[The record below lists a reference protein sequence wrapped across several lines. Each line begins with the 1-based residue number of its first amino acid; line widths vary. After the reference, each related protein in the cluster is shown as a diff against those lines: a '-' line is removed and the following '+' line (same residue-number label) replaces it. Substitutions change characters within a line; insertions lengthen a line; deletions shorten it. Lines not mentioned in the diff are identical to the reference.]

1 MYMSEPTPN
10 FDTLNDADW
19 QRLARYA
26 AGESTPEESA
36 ELRAWVLADPA
47 RAKLVEALSR
57 PAEWK
62 SQLRDADVEA
72 ALAKVKARMH
82 GPQVLKFEARH
93 PSILRSPA
101 LRIAAGIV
109 IVAGAAF
116 LLRNGNTSLVTA
128 TVASA
133 QHFTSPVGKSRTVHL
148 RDGSTIL
155 LAPNSRLDVASSF
168 ATGNRSVSLT
178 GGGYFEVRHDAA
190 HPFRA
195 SIAGVTVRDIG
206 TSFVLRE
213 IDGLVRVAVTSG
225 VVGVRPNGSE
235 KETVLNTGSLAIAS
249 GGAVA
254 VRCCDAGGDDVAWTA
269 GKLVFR
275 DAPLPEVSSEVYR
288 WYGVRIEAGD
298 PSIAARHITAS
309 FSGEPVNEVLR
320 VIALTLGASV
330 EREGDRAILRTGV
343 SSAPVR

>member
-1 MYMSEPTPN
+1 MYMSEPSPN
-10 FDTLNDADW
+10 PNSLNDADW

-26 AGESTPEESA
+26 AGENTAEESA
-36 ELRAWVLADPA
+36 ELREWVLADPA
-47 RAKLVEALSR
+47 RAKLVETLR
-57 PAEWK
+57 NPAPWK
-62 SQLRDADVEA
+62 SPLRDSDIEA

-82 GPQVLKFEARH
+82 GPQVLHFETKR
-93 PSILRSPA
+93 PSFLLSPA

-109 IVAGAAF
+109 IVAGAAL
-116 LLRNGNTSLVTA
+116 LLRNGNTSLVTP
-128 TVASA
+128 TVATA
-133 QHFTSPVGKSRTVHL
+133 QHFTSPVGMSRAVHL
-148 RDGSTIL
+148 RDGSTVL

-178 GGGYFEVRHDAA
+178 GGGYFEIRHDAA
-190 HPFRA
+190 HPFLA

-213 IDGLVRVAVTSG
+213 TNGLVRVAVTAG
-225 VVGVRPNGSE
+225 IVGIRPNGSE
-235 KETVLNTGSLAIAS
+235 KETVLKAGGLAIAS
-249 GGAVA
+249 GGAVN
-254 VRCCDAGGDDVAWTA
+254 VSCCDAGGDDVAWTE

-275 DAPLPEVSSEVYR
+275 NAPLPEVSSEVYR

-298 PSIAARHITAS
+298 PSVAARHITAS

-330 EREGDRAILRTGV
+330 EREGDRAILRTGM
-343 SSAPVR
+343 SSAPAR